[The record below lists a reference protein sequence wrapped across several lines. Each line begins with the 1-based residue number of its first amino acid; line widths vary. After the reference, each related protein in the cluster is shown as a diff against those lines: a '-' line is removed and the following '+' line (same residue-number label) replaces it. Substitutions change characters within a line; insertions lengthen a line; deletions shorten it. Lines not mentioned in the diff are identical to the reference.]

1 MGSGKLFHFWV
12 NTFFIDQQ
20 RSSPLSHSYIQAK
33 PNVTCPSPAS
43 SAAKPGVPGLGW
55 PQGGPEER
63 NSRSA
68 HNSGGTLGPDSP
80 LPPPR
85 MLRHTLSDNHGH
97 GHHASGSSGSMED
110 QVSYNILFTTVI
122 LRIVAIG
129 DRLQLLLVT
138 FQSDYLCLSP
148 IMSLNYY
155 FHQPLSLFFAC
166 RLFSEPAPCP
176 VHRR

>member
-33 PNVTCPSPAS
+33 PTVTCPSPAS
-43 SAAKPGVPGLGW
+43 SVSSASKPGQLGW

-110 QVSYNILFTTVI
+110 QVSVIIPTTII

-129 DRLQLLLVT
+129 DRLQLLVT
-138 FQSDYLCLSP
+138 F
-148 IMSLNYY
+148 
-155 FHQPLSLFFAC
+155 
-166 RLFSEPAPCP
+166 
-176 VHRR
+176 